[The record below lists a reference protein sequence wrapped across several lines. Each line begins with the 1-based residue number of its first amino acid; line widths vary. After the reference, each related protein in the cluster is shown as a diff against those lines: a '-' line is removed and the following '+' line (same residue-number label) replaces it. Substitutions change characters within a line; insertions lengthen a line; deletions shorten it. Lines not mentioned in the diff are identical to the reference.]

1 MKTQPQA
8 PLDKFVLGV
17 LEGFYIYVISRRL
30 AELLINFKKSD
41 WLPCRSTTKDTGAIF
56 YCFQRA
62 PGQSLKKRMQF
73 FSFSLLLKS
82 TRHFVVVVKVKYV
95 CKIMNLMLVTL

>member
-41 WLPCRSTTKDTGAIF
+41 WLPCRSSTKDTGAIF

-73 FSFSLLLKS
+73 GPAQNKMYII
-82 TRHFVVVVKVKYV
+82 TQWTEYRYNH
-95 CKIMNLMLVTL
+95 T